1 MKRLSIRFTLTAVI
15 AVLAFSV
22 VYEAGAGP
30 IFTMDAAGFR
40 QREGLIYQEVY
51 FLIQRDRLK
60 FLQNADGFE
69 AQYLIKVDLMQGD
82 SLLSTSQ
89 WEMVDRALKLEDI
102 TPRQKLP
109 DLIWYNLFPGDY
121 TIRCSIT
128 DLNLPATYTENLP
141 LSLHSFPDSGL
152 ALSDIELAMKLQ
164 RGEEGSKFY
173 KNGFLIIP
181 NPERVFGTSLPMLY
195 YYVEIYNLIPGEG
208 NYIVRREILDGDG
221 NVVHQL
227 PKKVKQKI
235 AASVVE
241 VDGFSVISLTSG
253 TYFLRIAA
261 EDDDTG
267 ETTSSQVKF
276 FVYRPEDFA
285 KTTGESTSAST
296 GSIAKEFE
304 SYTDEQL
311 EEAIGELKYLLSD
324 SDWRMVENLN
334 SEGQRKYLIKYWT
347 ETDPNPNTPVNEY
360 RQIFEQR
367 KQQANEKYGLW
378 EKPGW
383 KTDRG
388 RILLLYGE
396 PDDVEYHP
404 HDPGTRAYEVWYYD
418 ALEGGVQFVFVD
430 RSGFGDYRLVHSNK
444 KGELYRPNWF
454 EEEALLRKP

>member
-1 MKRLSIRFTLTAVI
+1 MKYLKFRLILLAVI
-15 AVLAFSV
+15 ASAVIG
-22 VYEAGAGP
+22 ETQAGP

-60 FLQNADGFE
+60 FIQKADGVE
-69 AQYLIKVDLMQGD
+69 AQYLIKVDLLQGD
-82 SLLSTSQ
+82 SLLSSSQ

-121 TIRCSIT
+121 TIRCSIS
-128 DLNLPATYTENLP
+128 DLNLQATYTEDLA
-141 LSLHSFPDSGL
+141 LTLHSFPDSGL

-164 RGEEGSKFY
+164 KGEEGSKFY

-181 NPERVFGTSLPMLY
+181 NPERVFGTTLPMLY

-208 NYIVRREILDGDG
+208 NYIVQRDILDSEE
-221 NVVHQL
+221 NVVHHL
-227 PKKVKQKI
+227 PKKVKQKL
-235 AASVVE
+235 ASGVVE
-241 VDGFSVISLTSG
+241 VDGFSVVTLKSG
-253 TYFLRIAA
+253 TYFLRIAV
-261 EDDDTG
+261 EDEDTG
-267 ETTSSQVKF
+267 ERTSGQVKF

-285 KTTGESTSAST
+285 RTTGETTAPAA
-296 GSIAKEFE
+296 GSLAEEFR

-324 SDWRMVENLN
+324 SEWRTVENLN
-334 SEGQRKYLIKYWT
+334 PEGQRKYLIKYWT
-347 ETDPNPNTPVNEY
+347 ETDPNPATPVNEY
-360 RQIFEQR
+360 RQVIEKR
-367 KQQANEKYGLW
+367 KQLANDKYSIW
-378 EKPGW
+378 DKPGW

-396 PDDVEYHP
+396 PDDIEYHP

-418 ALEGGVQFVFVD
+418 AIEGGVQFVFVD

-444 KGELYRPNWF
+444 NGELYRPNWF
-454 EEEALLRKP
+454 EEEALIRRP